1 MSEETELLA
10 KIDRVATKREI
21 ARLTA
26 HLTHLAYRLENR
38 GTRIRPEQM
47 AGTLREL
54 LDTCTALMYHHSI
67 RAHLVEA
74 EVQQIFAALQEPA
87 QEPKAEAPDA

>member
-1 MSEETELLA
+1 MSDEAELLA

-21 ARLTA
+21 GRLTA

-38 GTRIRPEQM
+38 GNRIRPQQM
-47 AGTLREL
+47 ADTLREL
-54 LDTCTALMYHHSI
+54 MDTCTALMYHHSV

-74 EVQQIFAALQEPA
+74 EIQQIYDALQEPTPA
-87 QEPKAEAPDA
+87 PEEAAHE

>member
-1 MSEETELLA
+1 MSEEAALLA
-10 KIDRVATKREI
+10 EIDRVATKREI

-47 AGTLREL
+47 ADTLREL
-54 LDTCTALMYHHSI
+54 LDTCTALMYHHSV

-74 EVQQIFAALQEPA
+74 EIQQIYDALQEPTQA
-87 QEPKAEAPDA
+87 PTTEAPDA